1 MIAKDVRF
9 AKAKYKYA
17 GAPFGWY
24 RFSPGMKTV
33 TGIFEED
40 GHYKMVCFMA
50 ESLPG
55 DHILATYSHSIFRP
69 EVPVKDLFERI
80 LKIGVTQH
88 YAITDGDWRKELGE
102 FAEIMGFEFY
112 DIR

>member
-9 AKAKYKYA
+9 AKTEYKYA

-24 RFSPGMKTV
+24 RFSPGKKTV